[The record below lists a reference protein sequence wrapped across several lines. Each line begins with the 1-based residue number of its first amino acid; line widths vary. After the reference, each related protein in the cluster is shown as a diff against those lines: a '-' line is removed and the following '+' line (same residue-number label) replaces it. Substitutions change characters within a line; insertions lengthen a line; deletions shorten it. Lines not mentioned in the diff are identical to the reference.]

1 MVNTIKRP
9 ILIAVIG
16 YIIGI
21 LWGLYLQISIVLFY
35 FLIAVI
41 YFCINKL
48 KHKFK
53 KKEANKLKL
62 LSIKRYFRYVKLI
75 FKSNVIILIIFI
87 SIISNTIV
95 IFQNKKYDTLY
106 KDKINVK
113 VVGIIVSNKQPKEYK
128 DVYKLKVLSVNNS
141 RKYKNTY
148 LYLKVEKKF
157 NKIEFGD
164 KIEVQGEYVIPEKQ
178 RNYGGFDYSKYLKA
192 LKIYGTINV
201 NKVEIKYK
209 NQINPILIISNNISI
224 KIKQNI
230 QNIVKKDIADIFQ
243 GLLLG
248 DTSKIDEE
256 LQENFRISNISH
268 ILAVSGMHISY
279 IILGVNLL
287 LKKAVGK
294 RNTRIVII
302 IVLILYMFI
311 TGFSPSIVRSGI
323 MGILVTFSG
332 LIYRKNDIWNSM
344 AISLLI
350 ILIYNPYLIMN
361 IGLQFSYL
369 GTIGIIVFHN
379 NVFRFL
385 KSIKIRNRKIKY
397 KISRKLIITIGKI
410 KEILAVTLSA
420 QIIILPIMFYH
431 FNIFNPYFFIS
442 NILVSLIIGPIIII
456 GFICIIISFFNIQ
469 ISKVISIIVTFGIEV
484 LKFISNIS
492 NLPFAKIYVQ
502 TPSVVAIV
510 IYYILIIVCNYL
522 YSIFN
527 SRNLTI
533 TQLRMRNLLALV
545 KYKFNQN
552 KKYYIKIICIVT
564 IMILVVN
571 FIPKGLKIHFADVGQ
586 GDCTFIE
593 TPNRKTILIDG
604 GGSLSKEFD
613 VGKST
618 LLPYILDRGYTKI
631 DYIFISH
638 FDQDHVGGLLT
649 ILKELKVGQVVIS
662 KQKENSENYQKFLK
676 IVKDKK
682 INVKQVKIG
691 DKVKINK
698 DIYFDILWPEEEQI
712 TDNILNNNAIVMK
725 LHYFNFS
732 MLFTGDIE
740 QIAEEKIIEKY
751 KGKEKKLK
759 SDIIKIAHHGSKTSS
774 IENFLKLVKPKVAL
788 IGVGKNNKFGHPNE
802 EVLGRLKHLKCEIYM
817 TDLNGEISIE
827 VNKKGKVTVFSI
839 KK

>member
-1 MVNTIKRP
+1 MVNIIKRP

-21 LWGLYLQISIVLFY
+21 LWGLYIQISIVLFY
-35 FLIAVI
+35 FFIAAI
-41 YFCINKL
+41 YFCINNL
-48 KHKFK
+48 KHKLK
-53 KKEANKLKL
+53 KKKKNKLKL
-62 LSIKRYFRYVKLI
+62 LSIRRYFRYVKLI
-75 FKSNVIILIIFI
+75 IKSNVIALIIFI

-95 IFQNKKYDTLY
+95 IFQNKKYETLY
-106 KDKINVK
+106 KDNINVK
-113 VVGIIVSNKQPKEYK
+113 VVGIIVSNKQQKEYK
-128 DVYKLKVLSVNNS
+128 DVYKLRVLSVNNFK
-141 RKYKNTY
+141 KYKNTY
-148 LYLKVEKKF
+148 LYLKIDKNF
-157 NKIEFGD
+157 SNKIEFGD
-164 KIEVQGEYVIPEKQ
+164 KIEIQGEYLLPEKQ
-178 RNYGGFDYSKYLKA
+178 RNYGGFDYSKYLKT
-192 LKIYGTINV
+192 LKIYGTINA
-201 NKVEIKYK
+201 NKLEIKSK
-209 NQINPILIISNNISI
+209 NEINPIFMISNNISI
-224 KIKQNI
+224 KIKQSI

-294 RNTRIVII
+294 RNTRVVVII
-302 IVLILYMFI
+302 ILILYMFI

-332 LIYRKNDIWNSM
+332 LIYRKNDIWNSI

-350 ILIYNPYLIMN
+350 ILIHNPYLIMN

-379 NVFRFL
+379 NILKFL

-397 KISRKLIITIGKI
+397 KINRKVIILIGKI

-420 QIIILPIMFYH
+420 QVIILPIMFYH

-442 NILVSLIIGPIIII
+442 NILVSLMIGPIIII
-456 GFICIIISFFNIQ
+456 GFICIIISFFSIQ
-469 ISKVISIIVTFGIEV
+469 ISKFISIIVTFGIEG

-492 NLPFAKIYVQ
+492 NLPFAKIYVP
-502 TPSVVAIV
+502 TPSVAAIV
-510 IYYILIIVCNYL
+510 IYYILIIISNYL

-533 TQLRMRNLLALV
+533 TQLRIRNLVALI

-552 KKYYIKIICIVT
+552 RKYYIKIICIGI
-564 IMILVVN
+564 IMILVIN
-571 FIPKGLKIHFADVGQ
+571 FIPKGLKINFVDVGQ

-618 LLPYILDRGYTKI
+618 LLPYILDKGYTKI

-638 FDQDHVGGLLT
+638 FDQDHVGGILT
-649 ILKELKVGQVVIS
+649 IMEELKVGQVIIS
-662 KQKENSENYQKFLK
+662 KQVEDSVNYQEFLK
-676 IVKDKK
+676 IVREKN
-682 INVKQVKIG
+682 INVNKVKIG
-691 DKVKINK
+691 ERITIEGNL
-698 DIYFDILWPEEEQI
+698 YF
-712 TDNILNNNAIVMK
+712 DNILNNNSIVMR
-725 LHYFNFS
+725 LNYFDFS

-740 QIAEEKIIEKY
+740 EIAEKKIIEKY
-751 KGKEKKLK
+751 KGKEKILK

-774 IENFLKLVKPKVAL
+774 IVNFLKLVKPKVAL
-788 IGVGKNNKFGHPNE
+788 IAVGKNNKFGHPNE
-802 EVLGRLKHLKCEIYM
+802 EVLEMLNSLPCEIYR
-817 TDLNGEISIE
+817 TDLNGEIVIM
-827 VNKKGKVTVFSI
+827 VKKSKYVEILKFI
-839 KK
+839 K